1 MWFAVV
7 LFIILSPGILITL
20 PSLKLFS
27 EETSI
32 VAVFIHA
39 LVFTACLEF
48 IQLFSP
54 KKLIEGFTDSKP
66 VEGWTIFDGCGQ
78 KICNYEKPVCR
89 ESSDGVR
96 FCSEE

>member
-20 PSLKLFS
+20 PSLNLFS
-27 EETSI
+27 EQTSI
-32 VAVFIHA
+32 MAVAIHA
-39 LVFTACLEF
+39 LLFATCLEA
-48 IQLFSP
+48 IQLYSS
-54 KKLIEGFTDSKP
+54 KKLIEGFTDSKV

-89 ESSDGVR
+89 ENSDGAR